1 MRLVRFLQHW
11 LKELTVFAM
20 IYNLARLVMLQ
31 SALQQQID
39 VERISFLDA
48 LRWLG
53 ARDSGIPLEELFV
66 NPWRPYRVE
75 PRVQKRR
82 PKKYPFMTKPRHVS
96 RIQLTQQAVGA

>member
-1 MRLVRFLQHW
+1 
-11 LKELTVFAM
+11 LTVFAM
-20 IYNLARLVMLQ
+20 IYNLVRLVMLQ

-53 ARDSGIPLEELFV
+53 TPDNGIPLEELFV